1 MMKRYRASLFIV
13 TMIFFLPCVS
23 FSLTVDEVI
32 KLKKAGVSDETIQL
46 MIQHKMMSE
55 KLSDPYKNIGVRKV
69 KEPDGSSAT
78 VYSTGEIKDRGD
90 YEEES
95 ERGKR
100 EKAWDML
107 DNLVID
113 GRDGGEGFRKG
124 NEKRKR

>member
-1 MMKRYRASLFIV
+1 MMKRYGAGLLLVAIILFIPF
-13 TMIFFLPCVS
+13 IS

-46 MIQHKMMSE
+46 MIQHEMMSE
-55 KLSDPYKNIGVRKV
+55 KASDPYKNIGVRKV

-124 NEKRKR
+124 NEKKER